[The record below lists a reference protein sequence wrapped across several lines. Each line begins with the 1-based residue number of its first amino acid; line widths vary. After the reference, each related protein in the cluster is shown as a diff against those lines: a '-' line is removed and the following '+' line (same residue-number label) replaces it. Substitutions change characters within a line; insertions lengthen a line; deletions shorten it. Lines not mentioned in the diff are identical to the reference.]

1 MDMFFALIAIL
12 ISILVYLLPAFIA
25 SHRHHPQTMAIF
37 LLNLFLGWTGL
48 GWVGAL
54 VWAATAINR
63 DRVARVHYDAPPPLP
78 TA

>member
-1 MDMFFALIAIL
+1 MDMFFALIAIM

-25 SHRHHPQTMAIF
+25 SQRGHPQTNAIF
-37 LLNLFLGWTGL
+37 MLNLFLGWTLL

-54 VWAATAINR
+54 VWAATAIKR
-63 DRVARVHYDAPPPLP
+63 DQLARVYYDAPPPLP